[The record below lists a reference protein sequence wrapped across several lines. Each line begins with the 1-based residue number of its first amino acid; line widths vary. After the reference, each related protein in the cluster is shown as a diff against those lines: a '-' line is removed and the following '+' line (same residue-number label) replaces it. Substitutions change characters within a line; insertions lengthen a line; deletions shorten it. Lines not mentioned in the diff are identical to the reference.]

1 MKTYLLKEEDVHKGN
16 LILVN
21 KNYPLKENSKVELES
36 FNEEYENILFSRS
49 ANTFLQFVLKEIKVT
64 NQIVP
69 VSGYRTKEE
78 QEQIFEDSI
87 KENGEEFT
95 YQYVATPNA
104 SEHQIGLAI
113 DLGLNLDVI
122 DFIRPSFPHFG
133 ICNEF
138 RETALKYGFIER
150 YMKEKEQITGISAEE
165 WHFRYVGYPHSEI
178 MKVYNLC
185 LEEYIEFL
193 KQYQENPFVYQNYE
207 ICYLPCQEKEI
218 ELDKNIQISG
228 NNVDGFIIT
237 KEIR

>member
-1 MKTYLLKEEDVHKGN
+1 
-16 LILVN
+16 
-21 KNYPLKENSKVELES
+21 VELES

-122 DFIRPSFPHFG
+122 DFISKDF
-133 ICNEF
+133 
-138 RETALKYGFIER
+138 
-150 YMKEKEQITGISAEE
+150 
-165 WHFRYVGYPHSEI
+165 
-178 MKVYNLC
+178 
-185 LEEYIEFL
+185 
-193 KQYQENPFVYQNYE
+193 
-207 ICYLPCQEKEI
+207 
-218 ELDKNIQISG
+218 D
-228 NNVDGFIIT
+228 
-237 KEIR
+237 